1 VAAFLMSAMLFSTPG
16 GGVLHSAASADTP
29 VANCPGG
36 VSQCVSVTPSGC
48 TSSCP
53 TVIVGPTTNVGQGE
67 YVYLSLEDFASQ
79 TVARIA
85 LCPVGKVPVVGTN
98 PSCAYGQDPEGVALT
113 PSSIQVN
120 PTGVTGASFPTELD
134 LGGQG
139 NTPLPASRLISTLPA
154 DPSATSFFC
163 DNGPDY
169 CALFVQEYPA
179 GESATTLNSANT
191 AVVPISFASQTSGCP
206 KSAPIVSTDSGFS
219 VEHFIP
225 AADDSTCRGDSG
237 VSDED
242 TATNTS
248 QILQDFRAGGTQIA
262 FTDAPQDP
270 SEVTGLKAGSY
281 KFVPIAVS
289 ATVIAFLA
297 GDNPGGPAF
306 PVGSYDLTPN
316 MVAGILVGNYL
327 SPYDSDVIMPPLDCK
342 KIYQC
347 QPGQEDSYD
356 AFDYLNPAP
365 ADTQGPQTFGSF
377 FSSVATGASYQV
389 TDWACSAPNV
399 PYSVTVPLKVKGKPV
414 PTLVPVLDPN
424 TAQSTVTNPVLGE
437 VWPPVGDPTAQWP
450 YPKCQAYPTLPV
462 LSASVSQYSFAE
474 TEDLQANDLRN
485 FAYTN
490 GAPYQSSGGQTR
502 AGFGAMDWSEA
513 SYYGLNA
520 ANLQNADQQFVSPSQ
535 SSIDAALG
543 DATTLPDGV
552 ISYNYNNTADPAAYP
567 MPLVTYALVST
578 AKVSPAES
586 QAEGNLLTNMVCYS
600 HSGGSIA
607 LPTGYVPLP
616 LNLYT
621 QARSEISA
629 TYPYTESSCNGPSPA
644 LPAPP
649 AKSGGGGPTKGS
661 GHSGGSSSG
670 GSTHTGGGSHGS
682 TGSSGSSSGGPNG
695 SGSGT
700 GSNGGA
706 KTSHGGSA
714 STKSSGSPNVHQ
726 AQTAPAAAPS
736 KGIQPIIIALA
747 EGTERWIVAGLAGAA
762 LLGLLIGPLVVLAPR
777 ARRRLFKAHA
787 RS

>member
-1 VAAFLMSAMLFSTPG
+1 
-16 GGVLHSAASADTP
+16 
-29 VANCPGG
+29 
-36 VSQCVSVTPSGC
+36 
-48 TSSCP
+48 
-53 TVIVGPTTNVGQGE
+53 
-67 YVYLSLEDFASQ
+67 
-79 TVARIA
+79 
-85 LCPVGKVPVVGTN
+85 
-98 PSCAYGQDPEGVALT
+98 
-113 PSSIQVN
+113 VN

-139 NTPLPASRLISTLPA
+139 NTPLPASRIISTLPA
-154 DPSATSFFC
+154 DPSVPSFFC

-179 GESATTLNSANT
+179 GQGATTLNSANT
-191 AVVPISFASQTSGCP
+191 AVVSLSFASQTNGCP

-225 AADDSTCRGDSG
+225 AADDSTCTGDSG

-248 QILQDFRAGGTQIA
+248 QILQDFRAGGTPIA

-270 SEVTGLKAGSY
+270 TEVAGLKAGSY

-289 ATVIAFLA
+289 ATVVAFLA

-316 MVAGILVGNYL
+316 MVAGIIVGNYL

-347 QPGQEDSYD
+347 QPGQQDSYD

-365 ADTQGPQTFGSF
+365 PDTQGPQSFGSF

-389 TDWACSAPNV
+389 TDWACSAANV
-399 PYSVTVPLKVKGKPV
+399 PYDVTVPLKVKGKPV
-414 PTLVPVLDPN
+414 PTPVQVLDPN
-424 TAQSTVTNPVLGE
+424 TAQSTMTTPVLGE
-437 VWPPVGDPTAQWP
+437 VWPPVGDPTAPWP
-450 YPKCQAYPTLPV
+450 YPKCQAYTSLPV
-462 LSASVSQYSFAE
+462 LSASVSQYGFSE
-474 TEDLQANDLRN
+474 TEDLQANALRS
-485 FAYTN
+485 FAYAN

-513 SYYGLNA
+513 SYYGLNSA
-520 ANLQNADQQFVSPSQ
+520 SLQNAAGQFVSPSQ
-535 SSIDAALG
+535 TSIDAALS
-543 DATTLPDGV
+543 DAPTLPDGV
-552 ISYNYNNTADPAAYP
+552 ISYNYGNTADAAAYP

-578 AKVSPAES
+578 AKVSPAQS
-586 QAEGNLLTNMVCYS
+586 QAEGNLLTNLVCYS

-616 LNLYT
+616 NNLYT

-629 TYPYTESSCNGPSPA
+629 TFPYTESSCNGVSPT
-644 LPAPP
+644 LPVTPG
-649 AKSGGGGPTKGS
+649 KSGSGGHTQGS
-661 GHSGGSSSG
+661 GHSGGSPG
-670 GSTHTGGGSHGS
+670 GSTHSGGKGSGS
-682 TGSSGSSSGGPNG
+682 SGPSGSSSPSGSNG

-700 GSNGGA
+700 GSAGPT
-706 KTSHGGSA
+706 KSSHGGRTA
-714 STKSSGSPNVHQ
+714 TKSAGTSGGVQKTQGASS
-726 AQTAPAAAPS
+726 APPS

-762 LLGLLIGPLVVLAPR
+762 LLGLLIGPLIVLAPR

-787 RS
+787 SS